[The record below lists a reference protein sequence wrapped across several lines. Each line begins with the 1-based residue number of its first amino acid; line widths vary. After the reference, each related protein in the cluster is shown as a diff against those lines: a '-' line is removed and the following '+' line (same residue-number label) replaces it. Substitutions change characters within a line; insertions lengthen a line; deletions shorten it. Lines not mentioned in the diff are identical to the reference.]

1 MTNRLATRYRLI
13 TRCLLFIGV
22 VTGAIGV
29 NAQDALQGK
38 LEKLGYRQ
46 ADAVEKVQDYRV
58 NGWNY
63 IDSKHIVIYAGP
75 SRRYLITT
83 MNDCSDLIS
92 AENIG
97 FSSTVNYLTK
107 FDSLRVRGAGG
118 FERNCPI
125 TEIHALESIKK

>member
-1 MTNRLATRYRLI
+1 
-13 TRCLLFIGV
+13 
-22 VTGAIGV
+22 
-29 NAQDALQGK
+29 
-38 LEKLGYRQ
+38 
-46 ADAVEKVQDYRV
+46 
-58 NGWNY
+58 
-63 IDSKHIVIYAGP
+63 
-75 SRRYLITT
+75 